1 LADTGLRILMV
12 APTPYFA
19 DRGCHVRIYEE
30 ARALRNL
37 GHDVRIV
44 TYHIGRDLPGIPV
57 ARIPRIPWYDRLE
70 AGPSW
75 HKLYLDL
82 LLFCTAF
89 AVSFRFRPHII
100 HAHLHE
106 GAAIGWLL
114 KLTTR
119 APLIFDYQG
128 SLSGECIDHGFFK
141 ADSRVARIFRWVERF
156 INNRADRIVTSSGA
170 GYADLRDMWGVPPE
184 RMVPVID
191 GVDTE
196 QFRPRDRQEA
206 RTRLGI
212 APDVPVVAYLGIMNA
227 YQGTDLLLDAI
238 ALLKARGVHAR
249 FLIMGFPLER
259 YQAAAEVKGISG
271 MITFTGK
278 IDYAD
283 APLFLSAAD
292 VAVSPKLSPTEA
304 NGKLFNYMACALP
317 VVVFDTPVNREI
329 LGDTGNYA
337 RLGDAADFAE
347 RIAALL
353 ADRDGLQGQ
362 GERIRAKA
370 VKEHAWQARGA
381 LLAEVYRAVV
391 GAPAA

>member
-1 LADTGLRILMV
+1 M

-30 ARALRNL
+30 ARALRSL
-37 GHDVRIV
+37 GHDVRIA
-44 TYHIGRDLPGIPV
+44 TYHIGRDMRGIPV
-57 ARIPRIPWYDRLE
+57 VRIPRIPWYNRLE

-82 LLFCTAF
+82 LLLCRAAAF
-89 AVSFRFRPHII
+89 SLSFRPHVI

-106 GAAIGWLL
+106 GAGIGCLL
-114 KLTTR
+114 KLMTR
-119 APLIFDYQG
+119 IPLVFDYQG

-141 ADSRVARIFRWVERF
+141 AGSLTARIFGRIERA
-156 INNRADRIVTSSGA
+156 INGCADRIVTSSSA
-170 GYADLRDMWGVPPE
+170 GYNELIDTWGVAPG
-184 RMVPVID
+184 RVVSVID
-191 GVDTE
+191 GVDTK
-196 QFRPRDRQEA
+196 QFCPHDRQDA
-206 RTRLGI
+206 RKHLGI

-238 ALLKARGVHAR
+238 AILKTRGVRVH
-249 FLIMGFPLER
+249 FLVMGFPHER
-259 YQAAAEVKGISG
+259 YQVAAEAKGISD
-271 MITFTGK
+271 MTTFTGK
-278 IDYAD
+278 IDYND

-292 VAVSPKLSPTEA
+292 LAVSPKLSLTEA

-337 RLGDAADFAE
+337 RLGDSADFAE

-353 ADRDGLQGQ
+353 ADRGGLKGQ
-362 GERIRAKA
+362 GERVRVKA
-370 VKEHAWQARGA
+370 VSEHSWQARGA
-381 LLAEVYRAVV
+381 QLTEVYRTVV
-391 GAPAA
+391 GTPAA

>member
-1 LADTGLRILMV
+1 MV

-30 ARALRNL
+30 ARALRSL

-57 ARIPRIPWYDRLE
+57 TRIPRIPWYNRLE

-82 LLFCTAF
+82 LLLAK
-89 AVSFRFRPHII
+89 AASLSLSFRPQII

-106 GAAIGWLL
+106 GAGIGWLL
-114 KLTTR
+114 KLATR
-119 APLIFDYQG
+119 APLVFDYQG

-141 ADSRVARIFRWVERF
+141 ADSRVARIFRRVERF
-156 INNRADRIVTSSGA
+156 INDRADRIVTSSGA
-170 GYADLRDMWGVPPE
+170 GYSDLRDAWGVPPE
-184 RMVPVID
+184 RMVPVMD
-191 GVDTE
+191 GVDTDR
-196 QFRPRDRQEA
+196 FCPRDRNEA

-212 APDVPVVAYLGIMNA
+212 DPHVPVVAYLGLMNA

-238 ALLKARGVHAR
+238 GLLKARGVHAR
-249 FLIMGFPLER
+249 FLIMGFPHER
-259 YQAAAEVKGISG
+259 YRAEAEARGIG
-271 MITFTGK
+271 DLITFTGK
-278 IDYAD
+278 VDYSD

-292 VAVSPKLSPTEA
+292 LAVSPKLSLTEA

-329 LGDTGNYA
+329 LGATGSYA

-353 ADRDGLQGQ
+353 ADREGLQGQ
-362 GERIRAKA
+362 GERVRARA
-370 VKEHAWQARGA
+370 VGEHSWQARGT
-381 LLAEVYRAVV
+381 LLTQVYRAVV
-391 GAPAA
+391 GTPAG

>member
-1 LADTGLRILMV
+1 MV

-30 ARALRNL
+30 ARALRAL

-57 ARIPRIPWYDRLE
+57 LRIPRIPWYNRLE

-82 LLFCTAF
+82 LLLGKATAF
-89 AVSFRFRPHII
+89 SLRFRPQVI

-114 KLTTR
+114 KLVTR

-128 SLSGECIDHGFFK
+128 SLSGECIDHGFFQ
-141 ADSRVARIFRWVERF
+141 ADSRAARIFRRVERF
-156 INNRADRIVTSSGA
+156 INNSADRIVTSSSA
-170 GYADLRDMWGVPPE
+170 GYADLRANWGVAPE
-184 RMVPVID
+184 RLVSVID
-191 GVDTE
+191 GVDTD
-196 QFRPRDRQEA
+196 QFRPHDRQEA
-206 RTRLGI
+206 RSRLGI
-212 APDVPVVAYLGIMNA
+212 APDVPVVAYLGLMSA

-238 ALLKARGVHAR
+238 ALLKAQGAQAR
-249 FLIMGFPLER
+249 FLIMGFPVER
-259 YQAAAEVKGISG
+259 YRAAAEALGIG
-271 MITFTGK
+271 DMITFTGK
-278 IDYAD
+278 VDYRD

-292 VAVSPKLSPTEA
+292 LAVSPKLSLTEA

-329 LGDTGNYA
+329 LGDTGVYA
-337 RLGDAADFAE
+337 PLGDTAAFAA
-347 RIAALL
+347 RIADLL
-353 ADRDGLQGQ
+353 ADRDGLKEW
-362 GERIRAKA
+362 GERVRAKA
-370 VKEHAWQARGA
+370 VQDHAWQARGA
-381 LLAEVYRAVV
+381 RLAQVYRAVT
-391 GAPAA
+391 GAPRA